1 MGSLF
6 WSIFLSRTYI
16 GTNQQEETITFN
28 LFPYTFCATYIA
40 QKSNPSLKIWNLS
53 GGGGGGGSL
62 IGSQ

>member
-1 MGSLF
+1 M
-6 WSIFLSRTYI
+6 SRTYNNKYKPAKGDHYI
-16 GTNQQEETITFN
+16 QLVPVN
-28 LFPYTFCATYIA
+28 ATYIA

>member
-6 WSIFLSRTYI
+6 WSIFLSRTYNKKYKPARGDHYI
-16 GTNQQEETITFN
+16 QLVAVN
-28 LFPYTFCATYIA
+28 ATYIA